1 MLSFNRLGILFVF
14 VVLIMFFSCK
24 ESTGYSKI
32 EIVDS
37 NEDFGTIAINDT
49 LTQTYFLKNVSRTEL
64 IIKNVQSSCGCTTV
78 RYSAEEIYEGD
89 EAIVIVQFI
98 PDQLGYTEKTVIVEA
113 NTNPPFNILTL
124 KGIVE

>member
-1 MLSFNRLGILFVF
+1 M
-14 VVLIMFFSCK
+14 
-24 ESTGYSKI
+24 
-32 EIVDS
+32 DS